1 MSLRPP
7 TLSTAMMQTGNP
19 DWVSDYDQQYDSVSP
34 SSAYI
39 VDSPSHVQ
47 SSPSTTALPQRHPLS
62 RPPSEEE
69 SFMAESNSTQSP
81 ARSPQLGSLPD
92 PSQYPDPYPFRPRG
106 RFQGASTPALSSADS
121 SSTSTRSS
129 AYTNSA
135 KSGDYG
141 HVHVALGVDEPEVG
155 VGITTDDVVQLLAQD
170 PTNSTSAMHTR
181 VPVDASRWSGHYAN
195 SVRSRSSSGGKPR
208 LDSTSEPTGPTLT
221 EKKSFDMSWQ
231 TVDERD
237 EINLTSEDET
247 DDDDR
252 VDDDDDGDDD
262 LPTSAMIIAE
272 EGLGV
277 IVRGEDTPIVQLQI
291 KPGTTHLL
299 IGSSS
304 TPNAVPSFLTNN
316 VPAITTTLLA
326 LDISANFLVALP
338 PALASCICLEE
349 LNVAA
354 NPLRALPLFLSSLI
368 SLKVLIADSTGI
380 STLPTQF
387 SALDKLHSLSI
398 RRNKMHSL
406 PSWLCLLPSMETL
419 LVDGNPFQGPWK
431 ALVEPLLAKVPMS
444 PLYPP
449 STPIFPPP
457 SASIQSAGTENETDP
472 EEDTPSDMD
481 RPSAQVTEDEDTIMP
496 SRAPHLTRAVTA
508 PLPPPNSGST
518 SPLQRTRTTPNRG
531 FHERTR
537 AISKAGT
544 DGNPVPSTSKSA
556 GGSTPTSVERE
567 VRRMKSAGELRRN
580 HAISVAASLQGSSS
594 ATSSPQRPPAMS
606 HYITSASSS
615 NLLTATAPPDSQKP
629 MRFASLGVSSGM
641 MSPGGRSRPAVDHSI
656 WDNISGDEGEGSGA
670 NVPAVLRKRS
680 PTMPSRATS
689 TRSPPKSRES
699 RYTEQSPPAPRLA
712 KEEKDKS
719 NRWGFLKKMSMG
731 KMRTDA
737 PSSRP
742 STSQGRPIPQRLNRM
757 HSEGSEGYQSTG
769 LPKIDVRISTTGAL
783 LHNNDHIPPS
793 IGKRPSTDHLKVS
806 VPPPIPEKDSPDA
819 LKPPTPLS
827 ATSATS
833 GGLLGVPTATPRA
846 AKRRSFLPIDVSP
859 IPVPAAA
866 PFLSNVTA
874 TNGDG
879 DEGQEASRLSV
890 NTMAHESMEHMH
902 RREEEKARE
911 ARQRALRSV
920 MAYLRD
926 MHDLGL
932 SQTNVLSMYG
942 GPAPGVPGDG
952 LRSRRPTI
960 IETNGRLNSE
970 FSLSSSTS
978 SMSSRPDS
986 NLRNSE
992 ARYGIR
998 SGTSTQTNSVA
1009 TTDSTGSGSG
1019 EERKYKDDKAKRARV
1034 IREIVETER
1043 TYVKGLQELVDIY
1056 INPACA
1062 SVNVLSG
1069 VSQHKE
1075 TLIPAAERKIVFNG
1089 LEALFS
1095 FHHGSFLPALET
1107 AAAPLLRPPEEISQ
1121 ADHDG
1126 QMSLT
1131 VSRTVAQTFVSHAAF
1146 MRMYSTYINN
1156 FDNSVQ
1162 RIKSWVSDRVTGPA
1176 TAQTLSPSSSTA
1188 QLVGFGMTMS
1198 AVSAPGVAPDNNAG
1212 VAALTSSQRKRIKTF
1227 LKRCRM
1233 SPRHSQ
1239 LNLEG
1244 YLLLPVQRIP
1254 RYKLLL
1260 EELLRSCPPMY
1271 EYMEDPLDRA
1281 LSEISVLA
1289 TNMNEGKRESESR
1302 RRLVGWQARIRGKF
1316 PSPLVQPHRRL
1327 IMDGRLHLTRVVR
1340 KATVAF
1346 EVIDSKGDGSTIQVE
1361 CLSPELTPRSLVGV
1375 LCNDLLV
1382 LCRDPSDGQDPG
1394 SPVDLWAVLRM
1405 QTLPQPASIVHGNAL
1420 RLVDN
1425 KAILYFEA
1433 PSTSDAVTWYR
1444 AINMNMAQKA

>member
-1 MSLRPP
+1 MSFRPP
-7 TLSTAMMQTGNP
+7 AFSSAQLQASNSE
-19 DWVSDYDQQYDSVSP
+19 WYDPEQYDVSP

-39 VDSPSHVQ
+39 VDSPSNVVPSPASATPPHLRRPVSQ
-47 SSPSTTALPQRHPLS
+47 SPSR
-62 RPPSEEE
+62 EE
-69 SFMAESNSTQSP
+69 SFAVDSNQAHSP
-81 ARSPQLGSLPD
+81 GRSPQLGNLPD
-92 PSQYPDPYPFRPRG
+92 PSQYPDPYPLRPQ
-106 RFQGASTPALSSADS
+106 RFQGTSTPALSWADS
-121 SSTSTRSS
+121 PSTSTRSS

-141 HVHVALGVDEPEVG
+141 HVHVALGGDDSAG
-155 VGITTDDVVQLLAQD
+155 VGITSDDVVQLLAQD
-170 PTNSTSAMHTR
+170 PTNSTSAIQPR
-181 VPVDASRWSGHYAN
+181 VPVEASRWSDHYTN
-195 SVRSRSSSGGKPR
+195 SVRSRSSSGGNVR
-208 LDSTSEPTGPTLT
+208 LDAAPETTGGHPLT

-231 TVDERD
+231 LDERD
-237 EINLTSEDET
+237 EIGLTSEDET
-247 DDDDR
+247 DDEQIID
-252 VDDDDDGDDD
+252 VDDGDDD

-272 EGLGV
+272 EGLGI
-277 IVRGEDTPIVQLQI
+277 IVRGEDTPIVQLQVQ
-291 KPGTTHLL
+291 PGTTHLL
-299 IGSSS
+299 IGSSP
-304 TPNAVPSFLTNN
+304 TPNAVPSFLTNV
-316 VPAITTTLLA
+316 VPHITTTLLA

-338 PALASCICLEE
+338 PALSSCICLEE
-349 LNVAA
+349 LNIAS

-406 PSWLCLLPSMETL
+406 PSWLCLLPAMETL

-431 ALVEPLLAKVPMS
+431 ALVEPLLAKTPMS

-457 SASIQSAGTENETDP
+457 SASIRSGTETDVDD
-472 EEDTPSDMD
+472 ELPSDGD
-481 RPSAQVTEDEDTIMP
+481 RPSTQHVEDEDTIMP
-496 SRAPHLTRAVTA
+496 SRASYLNRAVTA
-508 PLPPPNSGST
+508 PLPSPKSGQAPT
-518 SPLQRTRTTPNRG
+518 LQRTRTTPNRG

-537 AISKAGT
+537 AVSKAGIEAV
-544 DGNPVPSTSKSA
+544 PMPSTSKLVSDA
-556 GGSTPTSVERE
+556 GERE
-567 VRRMKSAGELRRN
+567 LRKMKSAGELRRN
-580 HAISVAASLQGSSS
+580 HVLSVASGISGSSS
-594 ATSSPQRPPAMS
+594 ATTSPQRPPAMS

-615 NLLTATAPPDSQKP
+615 NLLTAGSAEEDPKAK
-629 MRFASLGVSSGM
+629 RFASLGVNSGL
-641 MSPGGRSRPAVDHSI
+641 MSPGGRPRPAVDHSI
-656 WDNISGDEGEGSGA
+656 WDNISGDEGEGNAQPS
-670 NVPAVLRKRS
+670 AVLRKRS
-680 PTMPSRATS
+680 PTMPSRSPS
-689 TRSPPKSRES
+689 TRSPPKVRDS
-699 RYTEQSPPAPRLA
+699 RYTEQTKAG
-712 KEEKDKS
+712 KEEKDKDKDKS
-719 NRWGFLKKMSMG
+719 TRWGFLKKMSMG
-731 KMRTDA
+731 KMRTTDS
-737 PSSRP
+737 PSSSRP
-742 STSQGRPIPQRLNRM
+742 NTSQGRSGPTSQRLTRTPSDSNTD
-757 HSEGSEGYQSTG
+757 GPLGGGT
-769 LPKIDVRISTTGAL
+769 PKIDVRISTTGAL
-783 LHNNDHIPPS
+783 LARDLPTSVGKELPS
-793 IGKRPSTDHLKVS
+793 DRLNFSP
-806 VPPPIPEKDSPDA
+806 PPPIPEKDSPSDT
-819 LKPPTPLS
+819 LKPPTPLLAPPSGS
-827 ATSATS
+827 AN
-833 GGLLGVPTATPRA
+833 LLVPPTITPRA

-859 IPVPAAA
+859 IPVPSPSQFIA
-866 PFLSNVTA
+866 NVTA
-874 TNGDG
+874 TSEGADEPQDG
-879 DEGQEASRLSV
+879 RLSV
-890 NTMAHESMEHMH
+890 NTIPQETMEQLQ

-932 SQTNVLSMYG
+932 NQTNAISMYG
-942 GPAPGVPGDG
+942 GPTALAPAEG

-960 IETNGRLNSE
+960 VENGRLPSE
-970 FSLSSSTS
+970 ASLGSNTS
-978 SMSSRPDS
+978 SMISRQDS
-986 NLRNSE
+986 TLRNSE

-1009 TTDSTGSGSG
+1009 TTDSNGSGSG
-1019 EERKYKDDKAKRARV
+1019 NGEERKWKDDKAKRARV
-1034 IREIVETER
+1034 VREIVETER

-1056 INPACA
+1056 INPASA

-1069 VSQHKE
+1069 VGQTKE
-1075 TLIPAAERKIVFNG
+1075 TLVPAAERKIVFNG
-1089 LEALFS
+1089 LESLYS
-1095 FHHGSFLPALET
+1095 FHHSNFLPALEA
-1107 AAAPLLRPPEEISQ
+1107 AAAPLLRPPNDIAQ
-1121 ADHDG
+1121 ADQDG

-1162 RIKSWVSDRVTGPA
+1162 RIKTWLSDRPSTPA
-1176 TAQTLSPSSSTA
+1176 AQTLSPSSSTS
-1188 QLVGFGMTMS
+1188 QLVGFGLTMS
-1198 AVSAPGVAPDNNAG
+1198 AVSAPNVVPDNSNG
-1212 VAALTSSQRKRIKTF
+1212 AANLTSSQKKRIKTF
-1227 LKRCRM
+1227 LKRCQM
-1233 SPRHSQ
+1233 NPRHSQ
-1239 LNLEG
+1239 LNLES

-1302 RRLVGWQARIRGKF
+1302 RRLVIWQSRIRGKF

-1346 EVIDSKGDGSTIQVE
+1346 EVIDSKGDASTIQVE

-1382 LCRDPSDGQDPG
+1382 LCRDPSDGQDPNAQ
-1394 SPVDLWAVLRM
+1394 VDLWAVLRM

-1444 AINMNMAQKA
+1444 GMRVPT